1 MFSGKPMFINTKD
14 FRTLE
19 IDFSVFKAS
28 HLLVVA
34 FYGCGADLKVLSDL
48 SEGEPHF
55 PTIVPTKFCEVI
67 GNGMRRYGTKKWI
80 NVLIKKKI
88 PHSME
93 LCGTKFWRREGDS
106 NPR

>member
-1 MFSGKPMFINTKD
+1 MVGNIK
-14 FRTLE
+14 R
-19 IDFSVFKAS
+19 SVKT
-28 HLLVVA
+28 
-34 FYGCGADLKVLSDL
+34 
-48 SEGEPHF
+48 HF

-67 GNGMRRYGTKKWI
+67 WNGMRRYGTKKWI
-80 NVLIKKKI
+80 KVLIKKKI